1 MKKVLAFMMA
11 AIMMLAMTSC
21 GGSVGSGNID
31 VDLTALSSTM
41 IYSEV
46 SNMMMYPDEYIG
58 KTIKMTGTMAAYYDE
73 ANDEYYEACVIADA
87 TACCQQGLEFKL
99 KGNAKYPDDFP
110 EVDSE
115 ITVVGTFNT
124 YDLDGYTY
132 ARLENAELL

>member
-1 MKKVLAFMMA
+1 MKKIIAVIISI
-11 AIMMLAMTSC
+11 IMTFSLSAC
-21 GGSVGSGNID
+21 GGSVGSGSID
-31 VDLTALSSTM
+31 VDLTALSTTM

-46 SNMMMYPDEYIG
+46 SNMMTAPDDYIG

-73 ANDEYYEACVIADA
+73 TIDEYYQACVIADA

-99 KGNAKYPDDFP
+99 KGNKTYPDDYP

-124 YDLDGYTY
+124 YEENGMTY
-132 ARLENAELL
+132 ARLEDAELM

>member
-1 MKKVLAFMMA
+1 MKKIIAVIISI
-11 AIMMLAMTSC
+11 IMTFSLSAC
-21 GGSVGSGNID
+21 GGSVGSGSID
-31 VDLTALSSTM
+31 VDLTALSTTM

-46 SNMMMYPDEYIG
+46 SNMMTAPDDYIG

-73 ANDEYYEACVIADA
+73 AIDEYYQACVISDA

-99 KGNAKYPDDFP
+99 KGNKTYPDDYP

-124 YDLDGYTY
+124 YEENGMTY
-132 ARLENAELL
+132 ARLEDAELM